1 MKRNQRL
8 FFFSV
13 GLTLITLVGTVYL
26 VNRNRP
32 GFSLD
37 KICSTFEPSRKW
49 AIGKF
54 SDADKQE
61 VIQIL
66 FQDFNYL
73 GSGEECIAFLS
84 ADGKYVLK
92 FFRTKNLTPKNWLNL
107 IPLPG
112 LEQYRFKKIDKRI
125 LRHQELFTSYK
136 LAFEDLKEETGLIF
150 IHLNKTKDIR
160 MKIRLYDR
168 MRRCYRINLDDYE
181 FILQKK
187 GQLVFER
194 ITSLMQKG
202 DQEGALEALSTLLKH
217 VVKQC
222 KKGYIDK
229 DIEINPNYGFVGD
242 KVIHFDVGRVVRDEA
257 AQNPSYYQREIL
269 RVGEKLEDWL
279 KIQYP
284 DLVPG
289 LEEILDNMT
298 DPSSG
303 GGHG

>member
-1 MKRNQRL
+1 MRRHQRI
-8 FFFSV
+8 FFLSI
-13 GLTLITLVGTVYL
+13 GISLTVLVGTIYL
-26 VNRNRP
+26 LNRNKP

-37 KICSTFEPSRKW
+37 KICSTFEPSKKW
-49 AIGKF
+49 AIAK
-54 SDADKQE
+54 SSEMEKE
-61 VIQIL
+61 EICETL

-84 ADGKYVLK
+84 SDGKYVLK
-92 FFRTKNLTPKNWLNL
+92 FFRTKNLTPKNWLKL

-136 LAFEDLKEETGLIF
+136 MAYEDLREESGLVY
-150 IHLNKTKDIR
+150 IHLNKTKDLH

-187 GQLVFER
+187 GQLVFDR
-194 ITSLMQKG
+194 LTSLMQKG
-202 DQEGALEALSTLLKH
+202 DREGALEALNILLKH

-222 KKGYIDK
+222 KKGFIDK

-257 AQNPSYYQREIL
+257 AQNPSYYQREVL
-269 RVGEKLEDWL
+269 RVGEKLEEWL
-279 KIQYP
+279 KVQYP
-284 DLVPG
+284 ELLPG
-289 LEEILDNMT
+289 LEEIINNMT

-303 GGHG
+303 